1 MGTVYVAHD
10 PVLGR
15 MVAIKMFAGDLD
27 AADAAEK
34 FAREARAAAALNH
47 PNIVTVHD
55 FGEFESQPFI
65 VMEYI
70 QGETLARLIRKK
82 ADLSLS
88 ERLRFIEEVCA
99 GVAYAHGFDVIHR
112 DIKPANLMLDRANR
126 LKILDFGIARILGAS
141 LSQGTALIG
150 TPGYMAPEQIRGGT
164 IDRRSDLFSIGVV
177 TYELLSC
184 AEAFPGDSVATIT
197 HRILTEEPVS
207 LTQHVPDIP
216 PGLVA
221 VVERALKKDPAHR
234 FADAATFG
242 AALAQVRR
250 QIDGDPRYD
259 TVRPTLPGPQSSAN
273 RESGSG
279 PHSDSKRT
287 PGSSRG
293 GTTPV
298 PGSHPGAREELNQ
311 RRSVRVEA
319 ALERGRAQ
327 LQSGRLEDAHES
339 CLEALTF
346 NEHHEAALQL
356 ERDVAAAMVRR
367 RVGELLTAGRDA
379 IGRSMLPEAEDI
391 LRQIRDLDSSAVESR
406 QLERELRLK
415 RVEQADA
422 AALAESVRMALDAG
436 NAALARGDWEAAL
449 TAARQVRRLDPRSES
464 AQRLEAEA
472 HRRMDLEVGVDEQL
486 APGEVRTVAGPSAFA
501 GVGLLDSAEVL
512 APTVIAPSPRA
523 AQVPGP
529 AAAPASQADTRLA
542 AAPATPASPPPP
554 PASRAIAVSAERAW
568 VSAQRQWRHTSRAVS
583 VFATVTLPRAFSHG
597 VAAASALTARLRPL
611 KSARVAVPVAQA
623 AGRWRGAG
631 NRALIAW
638 AAGGVAV
645 IVLGLGSYAV
655 LRPAPAAP
663 LVLHGSVSIDA
674 FPWATVIAVV
684 AQDGTKQ
691 ALPEDASTPLSL
703 RLPVG
708 VYRITLEA
716 PTGPSASREFTVAV
730 EDGKEARLQDVR
742 FDALSAEAYFEPYL
756 SVASESV
763 SVGAPSPEGTR

>member
-1 MGTVYVAHD
+1 VA
-10 PVLGR
+10 L
-15 MVAIKMFAGDLD
+15 
-27 AADAAEK
+27 
-34 FAREARAAAALNH
+34 
-47 PNIVTVHD
+47 
-55 FGEFESQPFI
+55 
-65 VMEYI
+65 
-70 QGETLARLIRKK
+70 
-82 ADLSLS
+82 
-88 ERLRFIEEVCA
+88 
-99 GVAYAHGFDVIHR
+99 
-112 DIKPANLMLDRANR
+112 
-126 LKILDFGIARILGAS
+126 
-141 LSQGTALIG
+141 
-150 TPGYMAPEQIRGGT
+150 
-164 IDRRSDLFSIGVV
+164 
-177 TYELLSC
+177 
-184 AEAFPGDSVATIT
+184 
-197 HRILTEEPVS
+197 
-207 LTQHVPDIP
+207 
-216 PGLVA
+216 
-221 VVERALKKDPAHR
+221 VERALKKDPADR

-250 QIDGDPRYD
+250 QIDGDPRYE

-279 PHSDSKRT
+279 PHSDSRRT

-327 LQSGRLEDAHES
+327 LRNGRLDDAHES

-367 RVGELLTAGRDA
+367 RVGELVTAGRDA

-436 NAALARGDWEAAL
+436 NTALTRGDWEAAL

-486 APGEVRTVAGPSAFA
+486 ARGEVRTVAGPSAFS
-501 GVGLLDSAEVL
+501 GVGLLDSTEVL
-512 APTVIAPSPRA
+512 APTVVAPSSRG
-523 AQVPGP
+523 AQLP
-529 AAAPASQADTRLA
+529 AAASRADNTPT
-542 AAPATPASPPPP
+542 AAPARPASPPP
-554 PASRAIAVSAERAW
+554 PASRAMVVTAERAW
-568 VSAQRQWRHTSRAVS
+568 ASAQRQLLHTSQAVAD
-583 VFATVTLPRAFSHG
+583 VATVTLPRACLR
-597 VAAASALTARLRPL
+597 VLASASAVTARLRTL
-611 KSARVAVPVAQA
+611 TSQRVAVPVAEA
-623 AGRWRGAG
+623 AGRWRGTA

-638 AAGGVAV
+638 AAAGAAV
-645 IVLGLGSYAV
+645 VVLGLGSYAL
-655 LRPAPAAP
+655 LRSAPAAP

-684 AQDGTKQ
+684 AQDGTRQ

-708 VYRITLEA
+708 VYRITLES
-716 PTGPSASREFTVAV
+716 PTGPSTNREFTVAV

-756 SVASESV
+756 SVASETGSA
-763 SVGAPSPEGTR
+763 GASSPEATR